1 MHPIAHKS
9 EAGEER
15 LSVRISGDTYC
26 AVPTKLLRRA
36 VPSLELSASVMRTN
50 KYDFNQYV
58 LNISPRLISFPKKF
72 PYLVKMGAG
81 VSF

>member
-9 EAGEER
+9 DAGEER

-36 VPSLELSASVMRTN
+36 VPSLELSASIPGID
-50 KYDFNQYV
+50 KYFKLMSACLC
-58 LNISPRLISFPKKF
+58 LNGI
-72 PYLVKMGAG
+72 
-81 VSF
+81 VS